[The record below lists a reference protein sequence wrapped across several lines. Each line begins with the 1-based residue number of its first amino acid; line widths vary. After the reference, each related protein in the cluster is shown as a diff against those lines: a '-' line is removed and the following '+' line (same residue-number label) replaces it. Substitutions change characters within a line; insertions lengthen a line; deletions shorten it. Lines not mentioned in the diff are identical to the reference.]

1 MTDTP
6 ITRFFSWW
14 NQAYREHDF
23 TPAGFAR
30 FFTAD
35 APFIVDGAV
44 RGTGPEAICA
54 HFQRIRAKTDAVTLE
69 TPVRATLA
77 DDRLAFARYATT
89 FEGAEGA
96 GTEECLAVATISDGR
111 LASFEVISRQR

>member
-1 MTDTP
+1 MTDNP

-30 FFTAD
+30 FFTD
-35 APFIVDGAV
+35 GAPFIVDGAV

-69 TPVRATLA
+69 TPVQATLA
-77 DDRLAFARYATT
+77 DDRLAFARYAAT
-89 FEGAEGA
+89 FEGVEGA
-96 GTEECLAVATISDGR
+96 GAEECLAVATISDGR